1 MKTTVLFRMI
11 VLVAMVFAGI
21 ANAEVKAQE
30 NNFITNEEKVGDL
43 VVSKVIYKLD
53 GSLYRH
59 MKYDFTYDD
68 QKRMTTKEAFKWN
81 AVSEKWIPYFKID
94 YTYSSNEIT
103 LVYARWNDSHKAY
116 DASVEKSVYELNDA
130 NMPVA
135 YMNYKWNDFKW
146 IEKSE
151 ANWAMNINTPS
162 YNELNSLIASR

>member
-21 ANAEVKAQE
+21 SNATVKAQN
-30 NNFITNEEKVGDL
+30 NNFITNEETVGDL
-43 VVSKVIYKLD
+43 VVSKVIYRLD

-68 QKRMTTKEAFKWN
+68 QKRMATKEAFKW
-81 AVSEKWIPYFKID
+81 D

-103 LVYARWNDSHKAY
+103 LVYARWNDSHRAY
-116 DASVEKSVYELNDA
+116 DAAVEKSVYELNDA

-135 YMNYKWNDFKW
+135 YMNYKWNDKW
-146 IEKSE
+146 IEESSV
-151 ANWAMNINTPS
+151 NWAMNVATPAT
-162 YNELNSLIASR
+162 NEATLLTASR